1 MSIGTEIKRL
11 RTGRGWSQ
19 ARLGRETELSTSYLF
34 YLENDQVLPSAEKL
48 RHVIRTLGGDPE
60 PLVRLRDEIE
70 LRRLEVDAPTVL
82 RLKEEFGDLTDEER
96 EAVVDLVR
104 GVRTKPQRR
113 SASKE
118 GRGAARRARG

>member
-11 RTGRGWSQ
+11 RTERGWSQ
-19 ARLGRETELSTSYLF
+19 ARLGREAELSTSYLF

-60 PLVRLRDEIE
+60 PLVRVRDEIE

-104 GVRTKPQRR
+104 GVRTKSKGR
-113 SASKE
+113 SAGKE